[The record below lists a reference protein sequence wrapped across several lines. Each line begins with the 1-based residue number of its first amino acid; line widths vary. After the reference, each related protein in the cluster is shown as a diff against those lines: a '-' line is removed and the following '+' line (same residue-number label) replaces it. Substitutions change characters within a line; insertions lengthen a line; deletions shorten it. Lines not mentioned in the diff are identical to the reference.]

1 MVEIVKRPVSN
12 GAPQGWAEQKTQGWA
27 EVGPRTSYTAAS
39 HKYFGFMIHSQ
50 STIGRVGAEATQKVS
65 ACPVLQLA
73 QREREREREEGE
85 RGREGTPEFS

>member
-50 STIGRVGAEATQKVS
+50 STIGTSRVGAEATQKVS

-73 QREREREREEGE
+73 QREGE
-85 RGREGTPEFS
+85 RGERGKREGGEKER